1 MLDIV
6 RDCNRTGTEKS
17 YSQKKRERLKVAN
30 SHKILRYVV
39 YSSSGMSQV
48 EKLPWLNLKN
58 VEAAVNLVR
67 EEIHNTELLDQ
78 LNIYFGQF
86 GLDPMDD
93 PIKFSRGMIL
103 YGPPGT
109 GKTVL
114 TEILPDIMG
123 FHLIEMGLSAAD
135 FSKSLVGQSSR
146 MIRDLVNRAN

>member
-1 MLDIV
+1 M
-6 RDCNRTGTEKS
+6 
-17 YSQKKRERLKVAN
+17 
-30 SHKILRYVV
+30 
-39 YSSSGMSQV
+39 
-48 EKLPWLNLKN
+48 
-58 VEAAVNLVR
+58 NLVR

-78 LNIYFGQF
+78 LNKYFVNF

-93 PIKFSRGMIL
+93 PIKFSRGMVL